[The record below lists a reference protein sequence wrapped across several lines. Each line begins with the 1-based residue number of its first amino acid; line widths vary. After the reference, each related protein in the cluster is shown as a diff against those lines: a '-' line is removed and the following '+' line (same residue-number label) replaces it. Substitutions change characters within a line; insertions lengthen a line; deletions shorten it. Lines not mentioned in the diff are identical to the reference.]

1 MYVRETQPAHTSK
14 NYFYGEFMGKR
25 KEVIEQEEPEPDF
38 GYEPDDMD
46 EHPDQYQDVDDG
58 FGEEPPGIDLAQYQ
72 NPFTKEDLQNV
83 HLLRNTY
90 YKNKLISTIK
100 ESDLYESAKR
110 AWTDIVND
118 YFDQNWML
126 ANLERRHSSWTNKT
140 SSSGTDEVRGA
151 WLTLKLNILKN
162 TVAMCRSDRN
172 SPDSII
178 IESGIKA
185 HFKAVVSRAKGPQR
199 ERVLQG
205 RQKIVQ
211 ENVMRN
217 IEERPQKERQPKERK
232 KLW

>member
-1 MYVRETQPAHTSK
+1 MSEQKDEILTEQDYEDDLTDDTP
-14 NYFYGEFMGKR
+14 NYE
-25 KEVIEQEEPEPDF
+25 DDL
-38 GYEPDDMD
+38 PDDT
-46 EHPDQYQDVDDG
+46 PN
-58 FGEEPPGIDLAQYQ
+58 IDLTQYQ

-83 HLLRNTY
+83 HLLRNSY
-90 YKNKLISTIK
+90 YKNKLINIIN

-110 AWTDIVND
+110 AWTDIVNN

-126 ANLERRHSSWTNKT
+126 ANLERRHSSWTNRN
-140 SSSGTDEVRGA
+140 SASDTDEVKGA

-178 IESGIKA
+178 IEGGIKA
-185 HFKAVVSRAKGPQR
+185 HFKAIMSRAKGPQR

-211 ENVMRN
+211 ESVTRN
-217 IEERPQKERQPKERK
+217 IEEKPAAKPVKERK

>member
-1 MYVRETQPAHTSK
+1 MAKKHIQ
-14 NYFYGEFMGKR
+14 
-25 KEVIEQEEPEPDF
+25 EPEPEEIEFDD
-38 GYEPDDMD
+38 ELEDENLDESPDM
-46 EHPDQYQDVDDG
+46 
-58 FGEEPPGIDLAQYQ
+58 PGIDLTQYQ

-83 HLLRNTY
+83 HLLRNSY
-90 YKNKLISTIK
+90 YKNKLINIINA
-100 ESDLYESAKR
+100 SDLFESAKR
-110 AWTDIVND
+110 SWTDIVNN

-140 SSSGTDEVRGA
+140 SASETDEVKGA

-178 IESGIKA
+178 IEGGIKA
-185 HFKAVVSRAKGPQR
+185 HFKAIMSRAKGPQR

-211 ENVMRN
+211 ENVNRT
-217 IEERPQKERQPKERK
+217 IDEKPRQESIKKERK
-232 KLW
+232 RLW

>member
-1 MYVRETQPAHTSK
+1 MTDK
-14 NYFYGEFMGKR
+14 N
-25 KEVIEQEEPEPDF
+25 
-38 GYEPDDMD
+38 DDTNTA
-46 EHPDQYQDVDDG
+46 DVDYIPEYED
-58 FGEEPPGIDLAQYQ
+58 EDEDIPVDAPGIDLTQFQ
-72 NPFTKEDLQNV
+72 SPFSKEDLQNV
-83 HLLRNTY
+83 HLLRNSY
-90 YKNKLISTIK
+90 YKNKLITTVN

-110 AWTDIVND
+110 SWIDVVNN

-126 ANLERRHSSWTNKT
+126 ANLERRHSSWTNKN
-140 SSSGTDEVRGA
+140 SASETDEVKGA

-185 HFKAVVSRAKGPQR
+185 HFKAVMSRAKGPQR
-199 ERVLQG
+199 ERVMQG

-217 IEERPQKERQPKERK
+217 IEEKPAATPIKKERK

>member
-1 MYVRETQPAHTSK
+1 
-14 NYFYGEFMGKR
+14 MGKK
-25 KEVIEQEEPEPDF
+25 KEIIIEPEELEYEEPDLEEPD
-38 GYEPDDMD
+38 YELPDDS
-46 EHPDQYQDVDDG
+46 PNV
-58 FGEEPPGIDLAQYQ
+58 DLAQFQ

-83 HLLRNTY
+83 HLLRNSY
-90 YKNKLISTIK
+90 YKNKLINIID

-110 AWTDIVND
+110 SWTDIVNN

-126 ANLERRHSSWTNKT
+126 ANLERRHSSWTNKN
-140 SSSGTDEVRGA
+140 SASDSDEVKGA

-178 IESGIKA
+178 IEGGIKA
-185 HFKAVVSRAKGPQR
+185 HFKAIMSRAKGPQR

-211 ENVMRN
+211 ENVNRS
-217 IEERPQKERQPKERK
+217 IEEKPEPRAQKERK

>member
-1 MYVRETQPAHTSK
+1 MNELKDEIPTKGTEPDEES
-14 NYFYGEFMGKR
+14 
-25 KEVIEQEEPEPDF
+25 EPE
-38 GYEPDDMD
+38 YEPGYDDSLSG
-46 EHPDQYQDVDDG
+46 DG
-58 FGEEPPGIDLAQYQ
+58 ANIDLTQFQ

-83 HLLRNTY
+83 HLLRNSY
-90 YKNKLISTIK
+90 YKNKLINIIN

-110 AWTDIVND
+110 SWIDIVNN

-126 ANLERRHSSWTNKT
+126 ANLERRYSSWTNKN
-140 SSSGTDEVRGA
+140 SASDIDEVKGA

-185 HFKAVVSRAKGPQR
+185 HFKAIMSRAKGPQR

-211 ENVMRN
+211 ESVIRN
-217 IEERPQKERQPKERK
+217 IDEKPTIPVKKERK